1 MLNDKTKKKIS
12 FKEKKNPRKPS
23 KLEQRSQTRNKEQ
36 QLKRFKK
43 IRVI

>member
-1 MLNDKTKKKIS
+1 MLNDKTEKKSALNKKKT
-12 FKEKKNPRKPS
+12 PRKPS

-43 IRVI
+43 IQVI